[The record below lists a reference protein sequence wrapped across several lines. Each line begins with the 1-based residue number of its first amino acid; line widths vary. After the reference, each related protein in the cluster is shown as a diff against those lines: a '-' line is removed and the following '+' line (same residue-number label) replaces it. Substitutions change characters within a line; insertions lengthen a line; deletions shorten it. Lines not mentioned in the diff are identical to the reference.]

1 MLNYSE
7 LHKILKE
14 KYGNLGW
21 WPSETRDQIIFG
33 AILTQNTSWK
43 NVEAALKNLKEK
55 KIDTIPEITNVDQED
70 LKEMIRPAGFF
81 NQKSVYLKEICTRIQ
96 ELGGIEK
103 IDQMKDSDIE
113 DFLLKTK
120 GIGIETMQDIMLYA
134 FNRKVFVV
142 DKYTERFFSRLGLIE
157 PGMNNAYSMGVEIQ
171 RDMDLEDLKN
181 FHGEIV
187 EISKEICKSKPL
199 CEICFLRQNCNY
211 EKDLTEP

>member
-1 MLNYSE
+1 M
-7 LHKILKE
+7 
-14 KYGNLGW
+14 
-21 WPSETRDQIIFG
+21 
-33 AILTQNTSWK
+33 
-43 NVEAALKNLKEK
+43 
-55 KIDTIPEITNVDQED
+55 DQED

-134 FNRKVFVV
+134 FNRNVFVV

-171 RDMDLEDLKN
+171 RNMDLEDLKN